1 MSWGE
6 LEKEFEKIATRSEP
20 PKSKRA
26 PRKPPGVDTV
36 VVELWE
42 QKLQADKGGA
52 SWARILLNV
61 ELILRNAKELR
72 GVIAFDDFSQRLV
85 ATRESP
91 AGAAGPWTDDHDLHT
106 TIWLQG
112 SKWKLEVGDDLVARA
127 VRAVAARQRVHPLRD
142 RLTALRW
149 DGVPRVD
156 TWTTTYLG
164 AEDNTVHRA
173 IGATWLIGAVAR
185 AFKPGCKV
193 DAALILEGTQGA
205 GKSTALRILSLGFFS
220 DELADLGNKDAA
232 MQLQGAWI
240 HELAELDAVN
250 RAEATRVKSFLTRN
264 ADRYRPPW
272 GRHVIEVPR
281 QCVFAGSTN
290 HDEWQRDETGGR
302 RFLPVRVGTIDL
314 DALRRD
320 VEQLWAETVARH
332 NNGEQPY
339 IANPDLV
346 TQLREHTAQR
356 FQADVW
362 HTTLERFAQVRDS
375 ISVEECLVHLGIETG
390 RWTQS
395 DKNRVAKTLLSLG
408 YRRVKTNK
416 NGRREWRYS
425 LDRLG
430 LVGSDWGASQTEKMG
445 SKPTGPSS
453 PNANKYI
460 IGTGAGEPG
469 ERYEDPV
476 QLGPTGTIE
485 IDAPAR
491 WEGDQ

>member
-20 PKSKRA
+20 PKSKRG

-185 AFKPGCKV
+185 AFKPG
-193 DAALILEGTQGA
+193 
-205 GKSTALRILSLGFFS
+205 
-220 DELADLGNKDAA
+220 
-232 MQLQGAWI
+232 
-240 HELAELDAVN
+240 
-250 RAEATRVKSFLTRN
+250 
-264 ADRYRPPW
+264 
-272 GRHVIEVPR
+272 
-281 QCVFAGSTN
+281 
-290 HDEWQRDETGGR
+290 
-302 RFLPVRVGTIDL
+302 
-314 DALRRD
+314 
-320 VEQLWAETVARH
+320 
-332 NNGEQPY
+332 
-339 IANPDLV
+339 
-346 TQLREHTAQR
+346 
-356 FQADVW
+356 
-362 HTTLERFAQVRDS
+362 
-375 ISVEECLVHLGIETG
+375 
-390 RWTQS
+390 
-395 DKNRVAKTLLSLG
+395 
-408 YRRVKTNK
+408 
-416 NGRREWRYS
+416 
-425 LDRLG
+425 
-430 LVGSDWGASQTEKMG
+430 
-445 SKPTGPSS
+445 
-453 PNANKYI
+453 
-460 IGTGAGEPG
+460 
-469 ERYEDPV
+469 
-476 QLGPTGTIE
+476 
-485 IDAPAR
+485 
-491 WEGDQ
+491 